1 MSVRAMGLLG
11 MVVPSMFQK
20 VALVLARSAVLEVA
34 QVGVERVAV
43 EVANLQALWAWS

>member
-20 VALVLARSAVLEVA
+20 VALVLAIPKLHYSHLV
-34 QVGVERVAV
+34 VERVAV
-43 EVANLQALWAWS
+43 EVANIQALWAWS